1 MSGQLQGRLS
11 LDAVKLAAPQQLD
24 ADDATPGELRV
35 KKRATNET
43 VQLGLH
49 TDCLRGFRTSGK
61 DTMPSQTNV
70 PFEKSMEYVVEDEIP
85 EEQIV
90 AKDISHLTRGFRDIT
105 EDERRTNTEVLRW
118 NPLAQKSGLSTRTT
132 GLVQAGAQYSDKGTT
147 NTNAAYYKPTELH
160 YTTDREMTLR
170 LNTYKEMA

>member
-24 ADDATPGELRV
+24 AEDVAPGELRV
-35 KKRATNET
+35 KKRATNST
-43 VQLGLH
+43 VQQGLH
-49 TDCLRGFRTSGK
+49 IGCLRGFRTSGK
-61 DTMPSQTNV
+61 DTMPSHTDVRFKQ
-70 PFEKSMEYVVEDEIP
+70 KAYVVEDEIP

-105 EDERRTNTEVLRW
+105 PEERQVNTEVLRW

-132 GLVQAGAQYSDKGTT
+132 GLVQAGAQYSDKGAT

-160 YTTDREMTLR
+160 YTTDREMDIKLK
-170 LNTYKEMA
+170 TYMETA